1 MVEWRVRDTGPRI
14 TAKLLTGIEAVL
26 IDRQRLMNRRPGLV
40 KTDQLRNSSA
50 DVLNLC
56 IGEASFAQSD
66 SSGPETSQAERVV
79 CAIPIGLV
87 VARSWQ
93 SVSRRSTI

>member
-1 MVEWRVRDTGPRI
+1 M
-14 TAKLLTGIEAVL
+14 AKMLTGIEDVL
-26 IDRQRLMNRRPGLV
+26 IDRQRLVKRRPGV
-40 KTDQLRNSSA
+40 VATDEGRNSSA